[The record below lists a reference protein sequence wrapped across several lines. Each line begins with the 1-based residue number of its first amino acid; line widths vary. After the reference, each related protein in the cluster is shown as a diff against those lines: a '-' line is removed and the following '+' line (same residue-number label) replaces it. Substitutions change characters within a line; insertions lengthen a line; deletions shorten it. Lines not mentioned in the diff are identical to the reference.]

1 MVAKCDEEV
10 KEQLTPP
17 LSHLHLH
24 GATSLE
30 CVSAPD
36 DQGKVVCSQLA
47 VSVWCVGVG
56 VSRRGDD
63 G

>member
-1 MVAKCDEEV
+1 MVAKCDEEI
-10 KEQLTPP
+10 EEELASS

-30 CVSAPD
+30 GVSAPD
-36 DQGKVVCSQLA
+36 DQGEVVCSQLA
-47 VSVWCVGVG
+47 VSVWCVGVS
-56 VSRRGDD
+56 VSRRGYN